1 MTKSQTE
8 APALNLRYIQFVGRA
23 ICLAALLGSL
33 AGCAMWDLD
42 KLNPENLRDD
52 RARDIDS
59 RLSEDR
65 PIVQNP
71 F

>member
-1 MTKSQTE
+1 MFARLICS
-8 APALNLRYIQFVGRA
+8 IGRVC
-23 ICLAALLGSL
+23 CLAAVLGPL

-42 KLNPENLRDD
+42 KWNLESLRDD

>member
-1 MTKSQTE
+1 MFARHIYS
-8 APALNLRYIQFVGRA
+8 FGRVC
-23 ICLAALLGSL
+23 CLAVVLGPL

-42 KLNPENLRDD
+42 KWNPNRYRDD
-52 RARDIDS
+52 RARDIDD
-59 RLSEDR
+59 RLSKDR

>member
-1 MTKSQTE
+1 MC
-8 APALNLRYIQFVGRA
+8 
-23 ICLAALLGSL
+23 CLAAVLGPL

-42 KLNPENLRDD
+42 KWNLESLRDD

>member
-1 MTKSQTE
+1 MRTASF
-8 APALNLRYIQFVGRA
+8 PFRS
-23 ICLAALLGSL
+23 ICLALLLGSL
-33 AGCAMWDLD
+33 AGCAMWDAVKWD
-42 KLNPENLRDD
+42 PAKWNPNNLRDD